1 MEWNMMEPGGS
12 GASGIG
18 SLIEDVYI
26 PSDDCE
32 DVLDEIIEA
41 LLKEDPKLRNGRR
54 KLSVDKVIEKDLVP
68 LVKFCADED
77 IISRAVR
84 LLANLSQPLEVFLQL
99 GYPLGVQCQREIA
112 ALVNSSKS
120 CCVDIDFFKSVNSH
134 ISSTLG
140 RMDKLVLRLLNHPQ
154 KAGVLLE
161 GDGDEEDKGGTTDD
175 DQSDYDGSDLEFI
188 PSQMSKFLSKDFDKQ
203 LQLGTANVV
212 DSGANSPGEDSGDGE
227 QVVSSS
233 VYSSPDEQTEKMI
246 SERKDKSDSGI
257 NSKSSPSQSLER
269 DELMST
275 SEDSD
280 GMVKVSPPSYDT
292 HQIAL
297 VEEREETMLMGEGRR
312 NSELSCKDDMRD
324 VASMAWDSMQRV
336 LTAEKEVMSEL
347 LSGSCLMDVDI
358 IVSYLKQ
365 FASEIV
371 CSGLSN
377 LVRCLMKALMSTYE
391 GVLDD
396 SFFMWTVGFFLSYA
410 RHSQIEFEKYKEIL
424 NLDVFGF
431 LVYQGF
437 RNCENLIIQHNKQE
451 NCALTKY
458 RLHLVVCTL
467 NQMFQVILTH
477 SKDELAEG
485 SYLHTLQLEVMRKYG
500 SLLEE
505 YTNNNEK
512 LNVAVM
518 TMMYHVAG
526 DCNRGDVLL
535 QLPILKKFSEIWGD
549 ITCSKHVEFNDL
561 IEFVLE
567 NFMTMAF
574 KDPVKCAQKLFDLST
589 SDMETGG
596 SAEKTEKIATPE
608 IGGLSEEDQDLLF
621 TWTTDLQGSVSMVD
635 DLVQRLHNRGSFA
648 SRQQVMLHLLHNG
661 WLEEKQME
669 ALSEEIRELHK
680 VTDTATRSQIVSE
693 MSALEHDQLL
703 PFLLEKVKAAGFGDQ
718 LVWLQEQLLEA
729 AYVRL
734 GVRNSK
740 YRVHVEEPLARFF
753 ALQDK
758 SIPLVTVNEDQERVV
773 KDPYFTILL
782 QSLGLFPAD
791 TENFFFCRIPHFLS
805 PAELVGK
812 AQQLGDIDVG
822 IIKFNLAEVEE
833 DLSFTEFTPL
843 FKDHSA
849 DDDRRGH
856 SAGFSKPAKD
866 HDHQWINFVCR
877 FNKAKQ
883 SGD

>member
-1 MEWNMMEPGGS
+1 MQVCK
-12 GASGIG
+12 
-18 SLIEDVYI
+18 SLSIQ
-26 PSDDCE
+26 
-32 DVLDEIIEA
+32 
-41 LLKEDPKLRNGRR
+41 LK
-54 KLSVDKVIEKDLVP
+54 
-68 LVKFCADED
+68 
-77 IISRAVR
+77 
-84 LLANLSQPLEVFLQL
+84 
-99 GYPLGVQCQREIA
+99 
-112 ALVNSSKS
+112 
-120 CCVDIDFFKSVNSH
+120 
-134 ISSTLG
+134 
-140 RMDKLVLRLLNHPQ
+140 
-154 KAGVLLE
+154 
-161 GDGDEEDKGGTTDD
+161 
-175 DQSDYDGSDLEFI
+175 
-188 PSQMSKFLSKDFDKQ
+188 
-203 LQLGTANVV
+203 
-212 DSGANSPGEDSGDGE
+212 
-227 QVVSSS
+227 
-233 VYSSPDEQTEKMI
+233 
-246 SERKDKSDSGI
+246 
-257 NSKSSPSQSLER
+257 
-269 DELMST
+269 
-275 SEDSD
+275 
-280 GMVKVSPPSYDT
+280 
-292 HQIAL
+292 
-297 VEEREETMLMGEGRR
+297 
-312 NSELSCKDDMRD
+312 
-324 VASMAWDSMQRV
+324 W
-336 LTAEKEVMSEL
+336 
-347 LSGSCLMDVDI
+347 
-358 IVSYLKQ
+358 
-365 FASEIV
+365 FA
-371 CSGLSN
+371 
-377 LVRCLMKALMSTYE
+377 
-391 GVLDD
+391 
-396 SFFMWTVGFFLSYA
+396 TV
-410 RHSQIEFEKYKEIL
+410 
-424 NLDVFGF
+424 
-431 LVYQGF
+431 
-437 RNCENLIIQHNKQE
+437 
-451 NCALTKY
+451 
-458 RLHLVVCTL
+458 
-467 NQMFQVILTH
+467 
-477 SKDELAEG
+477 
-485 SYLHTLQLEVMRKYG
+485 EVMRKYG

-589 SDMETGG
+589 SDMETAG

-648 SRQQVMLHLLHNG
+648 SRQQ
-661 WLEEKQME
+661 
-669 ALSEEIRELHK
+669 LHK
-680 VTDTATRSQIVSE
+680 ATDTATRSQIVSE